1 MEDPKVVIA
10 KRAARFLKDGDVVNL
25 GIGMPEMVANY
36 LPEGVNVV
44 FHSEN
49 GIMGMSEA
57 AEDGE
62 ENHNH
67 SNAGGKY
74 VTVIPGAMFFD
85 SATSFGLIRGGHV
98 NVAILGALQV
108 DEEGSLSSH
117 IIPGKMVPGM
127 GGAMDLVSGSDN
139 VIVITTHTDK
149 KGNPKI
155 LKKNNLPL
163 TAYNRVKWIITELAV
178 IEYTPEGLVLRE
190 VNRESSI
197 DEVVSKTEAKL
208 IIPETVGS
216 LDRKSVV

>member
-10 KRAARFLKDGDVVNL
+10 KRAARFLEDGDVVNL

-57 AEDGE
+57 AADGE

-98 NVAILGALQV
+98 NVTILGALQV

-127 GGAMDLVSGSDN
+127 GGAMDLVSGTEN

-155 LKKNNLPL
+155 LKKNTLPL
-163 TAYNRVKWIITELAV
+163 TAYKRVKWIITELAV
-178 IEYTPEGLVLRE
+178 IESTPEGLVLRE
-190 VNRESSI
+190 VNQESSI
-197 DEVVSKTEAKL
+197 DEVVSKTEARL

-216 LDRKSVV
+216 F

>member
-1 MEDPKVVIA
+1 
-10 KRAARFLKDGDVVNL
+10 
-25 GIGMPEMVANY
+25 
-36 LPEGVNVV
+36 
-44 FHSEN
+44 
-49 GIMGMSEA
+49 
-57 AEDGE
+57 
-62 ENHNH
+62 
-67 SNAGGKY
+67 
-74 VTVIPGAMFFD
+74 MFFD

-216 LDRKSVV
+216 F